1 MAAPIDSIPQFI
13 DEEEEEESAND
24 GMQTDLKG

>member
-1 MAAPIDSIPQFI
+1 MTAPGDSIPQFI
-13 DEEEEEESAND
+13 DEDEEESAND